1 MEFEIENDNIKTILL
16 PLKGTPYDLEICK
29 MALNLNKSLTNSKA
43 IIHALHIMEIPF
55 KYPEDAEIPEK
66 ITLSES
72 ILSKI
77 DTLAK
82 EYKTEIKTHL
92 IQSRRAGYAIINL
105 ENELKADLI
114 MLSSLFKEN
123 HINEQIGT
131 TINYVLRFSK
141 STIILLRPG
150 IKN

>member
-1 MEFEIENDNIKTILL
+1 MGFEIKNNNIKTILL
-16 PLKGTPYDLEICK
+16 PLKGNAGDLEICE
-29 MALNLNKSLTNSKA
+29 MALNLNASLTNSKA

-66 ITLSES
+66 ISTSES

-77 DTLAK
+77 DNLAK
-82 EYKTEIKTHL
+82 KYKTEIKTHL

-105 ENELKADLI
+105 ANELNADVI
-114 MLSSLFKEN
+114 ILSSLFKKN

-131 TINYVLRFSK
+131 TVNYVLRFSK
-141 STIILLRPG
+141 STIILLRPA

>member
-1 MEFEIENDNIKTILL
+1 MEFEIENNNIKNILL
-16 PLKGTPYDLEICK
+16 PLKGNIYDLEICK
-29 MALNLNKSLTNSKA
+29 MALTLNKSLTNSKA
-43 IIHALHIMEIPF
+43 FIHALHVMEIPF

-66 ITLSES
+66 LNQSES
-72 ILSKI
+72 ILSNI
-77 DTLAK
+77 DNLAK

-105 ENELKADLI
+105 ENELKADVI
-114 MLSSLFKEN
+114 MLSSIFKEN
-123 HINEQIGT
+123 NINEQIGT

-141 STIILLRPG
+141 STIILLRPS